1 MSNRKKPT
9 TEELKKAES
18 YAKAIERGQIIDL
31 GNIPSRDLG
40 LITQGLM
47 LQAAESYLQDQA
59 DAGSLPT
66 PGRLPE

>member
-1 MSNRKKPT
+1 MSGKKKPSQ
-9 TEELKKAES
+9 EELKKAES

-47 LQAAESYLQDQA
+47 LQAAEPYLRDPSVS
-59 DAGSLPT
+59 DALST
-66 PGRLPE
+66 PRQQSE